1 MRIKATARVRTSF
14 LVQDGD
20 RIEDRTR
27 TGSYEDFMTQK
38 KKELY
43 PPDEECNKP
52 PNTTEGLA
60 KAWEKILKEK
70 KDKTQN

>member
-1 MRIKATARVRTSF
+1 MAELPAGWLNDSLLLIF
-14 LVQDGD
+14 VQ
-20 RIEDRTR
+20 
-27 TGSYEDFMTQK
+27 
-38 KKELY
+38 
-43 PPDEECNKP
+43 KP